1 MQFDPAI
8 AAQVSFRHAQ
18 ASGELGSDLDNAMD
32 AEEIFS
38 GSAGP
43 EATAAYF
50 ALQEIGERHPT
61 AVSFQEFLIY
71 ITWQQVTE
79 QTIPEHFQRGAA
91 LCDAYLKRFTKE
103 RLQQAEQIRELR
115 RSFRA
120 GLGIG
125 EDDEM
130 DYDADAFK
138 GGD

>member
-8 AAQVSFRHAQ
+8 AAQVSFHHAQ
-18 ASGELGSDLDNAMD
+18 GSGELGSDLQNAMD

-38 GSAGP
+38 GSAGA

-50 ALQEIGERHPT
+50 ALQEIGERHPD

-79 QTIPEHFQRGAA
+79 QTIPEHFQRGAE

-103 RLQQAEQIRELR
+103 RVQQAEQIRELR

-130 DYDADAFK
+130 DYDADALK